1 MMGFVKYIS
10 IQLWQWYR

>member
-10 IQLWQWYR
+10 IQLWQ